1 MNADPE
7 WQGDGEAAIVAYKSL
22 LKDYLDLRPSG
33 IRQKLA
39 LAMGT
44 HKSVISQGT
53 NPNYRV
59 PRPIQHVPA
68 IMRICHFSGE
78 ERRRFIEAYER
89 AHPGVSIEE
98 TSAPSTMEPT
108 HRFLQIE
115 IPNLNDPERE
125 AHLADAIQEMASI
138 MISLARTD
146 ST

>member
-1 MNADPE
+1 MNANPE
-7 WQGDGEAAIVAYKSL
+7 WQSDGEAAIVAYKSL

-44 HKSVISQGT
+44 HKSFISQVT

-59 PRPIQHVPA
+59 PLPIQHVPA

-89 AHPGVSIEE
+89 AHPGVSIDE
-98 TSAPSTMEPT
+98 TSPPTLSEPT
-108 HRFLQIE
+108 QRFLQIE
-115 IPNLNDPERE
+115 LPNLNDADKE
-125 AHLADAIQEMASI
+125 AHLSDAIQEMASI
-138 MISLARTD
+138 MISLARVD
-146 ST
+146 SS